1 MTTNPLVRHRTGVVV
16 AVIALLFSLLVV
28 GAILFSEPLVRWF
41 VEQKGSEATGRSLR
55 IDGALNID
63 WRWGNAIVQAK
74 NLRMSNAKDYREP
87 DMVTIEQLNFT
98 IKPWPL
104 LAGRFELGQVLIEKP
119 VIILEQKSED
129 EVNWRLISAEEK
141 TPEPDS
147 HESFLSR
154 INLHDKLKIKNG
166 RVVYRNAV
174 RKLNLDLRLDTVA
187 AENSEVDHK
196 NDPFEFSLS
205 GSGKLQNHPVKLK
218 AFFGSLDALRN
229 PAMSFP
235 VRFKVDMK
243 ETRVEIDGV
252 LKDPLNFSDVD
263 TQLNIKGTNLAD
275 IYYLTAIPLPP
286 TPPYTLKGRLTKNGG
301 VWGYA
306 NFVGEV
312 GESDLSGNLSYD
324 VTGSRGFL
332 QADLTSNV
340 LDSEDLGGFIGL
352 PPSLDTENVTEEQK
366 QAALEKEASARL
378 IPDVPLNV
386 ERLRTTD
393 LDVMLTAKKIEA
405 PNLPFK
411 GMTVNFKL
419 KNGVLRLEPFE
430 AILADGKVD
439 GVVEV
444 DARTDIPPMKIQLNL
459 RNLSLNRFFENTRFA
474 ATTKGL
480 LGGKLSLSGKGQSLA
495 DVLGT
500 SDGDIALIVSGGQ
513 ISLLLV
519 EASDVDL
526 GEALPLFLG
535 KDKST
540 RIRCGVAD
548 FDVNNGQLSSKTF
561 VLDTEDSM
569 LVGDI
574 GINLQDEKINAR
586 LDAKPKDGSI
596 LSARIPI
603 TLSGS
608 LKSPVV
614 GLDSEKTAVR
624 GATAIALGALLN
636 PFAALLVFVDSGD
649 TKNSDCSALINEVE
663 QF

>member
-1 MTTNPLVRHRTGVVV
+1 MTTNSSFRHRAGVVV
-16 AVIALLFSLLVV
+16 AVIALLFALLVIGV
-28 GAILFSEPLVRWF
+28 MSFSEPIVRWL
-41 VEQKGSEATGRSLR
+41 VEQRGSEATGRSLR
-55 IDGALNID
+55 IEGSLNID
-63 WRWGNAIVQAK
+63 WRWGRAIVQAE
-74 NLRMSNAKDYREP
+74 NFRMSNAEAYREP
-87 DMVTIEQLNFT
+87 DMVAIEQLSFT

-104 LAGRFELGQVLIEKP
+104 MVGRFELGQVLIEKP
-119 VIILEQKSED
+119 VVILEQKSEN
-129 EVNWRLISAEEK
+129 EVNWRFIAAEEK
-141 TPEPDS
+141 ASDS
-147 HESFLSR
+147 DGEGSFLSR
-154 INLHDKLKIKNG
+154 INLQDRLKIKNG
-166 RVVYRNAV
+166 RLVYRNAV
-174 RKLNLDLRLDTVA
+174 RKLNLDLRVDTVA
-187 AENSEVDHK
+187 AENSDADNK

-205 GSGKLQNHPVKLK
+205 GSGTLQNHPMELK

-235 VRFKVDMK
+235 VRFNLDMK
-243 ETRVEIDGV
+243 DTRVEIDGV
-252 LKDPLNFSDVD
+252 LKDPINFSDVD

-286 TPPYTLKGRLTKNGG
+286 TPPYTLKGRLTKKGG

-332 QADLTSNV
+332 QADLLSNV
-340 LDSEDLGGFIGL
+340 LDSDDLGGFIGL
-352 PPSLDTENVTEEQK
+352 PPSLDTDDVTEEQK

-419 KNGVLRLEPFE
+419 QNGMLKLEPFE
-430 AILADGKVD
+430 AILADGKVK

-444 DARTDIPPMKIQLNL
+444 DARSDIPPMKIQLNL

-480 LGGKLSLSGKGQSLA
+480 LGGKLSLSGRGQSLA

-500 SDGDIALIVSGGQ
+500 SDGDIELIVSGGQ

-548 FDVNNGQLSSKTF
+548 FDVENGQLSSKTF

-569 LVGDI
+569 LVGDM

-586 LDAKPKDGSI
+586 LDAKPKDGSV

-603 TLSGS
+603 ILSGS

-614 GLDSEKTAVR
+614 GLDREKTAVR
-624 GATAIALGALLN
+624 SATAIALGALLN

-649 TKNSDCSALINEVE
+649 TKNADCRSLINEAE
-663 QF
+663 HL